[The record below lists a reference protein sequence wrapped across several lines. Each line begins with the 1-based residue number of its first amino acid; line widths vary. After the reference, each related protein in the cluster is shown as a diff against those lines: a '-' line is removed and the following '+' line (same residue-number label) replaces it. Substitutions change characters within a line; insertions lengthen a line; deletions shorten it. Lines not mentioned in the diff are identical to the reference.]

1 MPSKSQEWEDLRKE
15 RHKKPWGYQTA
26 AFGFYR
32 ARLLPGF
39 WLQPFSLLR
48 PPDGSTVST
57 CRVWGPMGLRKR
69 LLWRPPA
76 AQALRVHQ
84 ASSPA
89 QQGLSS
95 PKARQWHLLSQER
108 EPEFARQP
116 ARPCPSL
123 TLSPGLFLAPSSGW
137 GRRKELF
144 RKVWEAAA
152 FCTFQHKVS
161 LNMEQTP
168 RSLAHWPGY
177 SAPWPA
183 NVVAVLQHG
192 STGFCNYLRG
202 TSMWRRNHPGWV
214 GALVN

>member
-1 MPSKSQEWEDLRKE
+1 
-15 RHKKPWGYQTA
+15 
-26 AFGFYR
+26 
-32 ARLLPGF
+32 
-39 WLQPFSLLR
+39 
-48 PPDGSTVST
+48 
-57 CRVWGPMGLRKR
+57 MGLRKR

-152 FCTFQHKVS
+152 LCTFQHKVS